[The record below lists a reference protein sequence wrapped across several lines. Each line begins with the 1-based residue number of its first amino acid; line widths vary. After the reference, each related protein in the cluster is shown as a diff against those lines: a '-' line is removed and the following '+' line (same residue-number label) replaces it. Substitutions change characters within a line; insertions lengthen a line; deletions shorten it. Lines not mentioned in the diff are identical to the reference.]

1 MSCIS
6 LPRIHFK
13 GTFVTNVCTTNNDND
28 DATPKYTD
36 AALVTVDTQGMSD
49 REFRDWLLGEAGWNY
64 FGDNSCNFN
73 KATVTRVELPDGAV
87 LTTAAEDPLIG
98 SLVHLGPQRPSNWN
112 NKAIMVDVD
121 PEGPYGTQIFSDEMR
136 VQSGTNALFKGTPGR
151 LYSRWL
157 NFGRNLEAQGFTA
170 GSAVW
175 QAGIPLA
182 TVTFGGTAS
191 RGIDALRQAGTR
203 GLLVRFCTY
212 LMAPGIA
219 DSDQAA
225 SLQRGE
231 ETINPASGVVV
242 GTIGPWVVGDELATV
257 PAGRRLD
264 PSAVLSRRHV
274 PYQLGPAVAQVDR
287 ARQVVSL
294 DLITT
299 FPEHNTALDK
309 VNPGPV
315 SLRLRPSG
323 GGASKRIGPVPYD
336 KATYE
341 RTAGVVDVPYP
352 PELELELDEGE
363 LVLQLD
369 DGATV
374 LREIPYTVET
384 DDRGVY
390 LQQGKPA
397 TIEIRLAHK
406 GRSPEATLT
415 VGVEEYLI
423 REGNVSQ
430 VPATPAQQIV
440 AVPHQVKVDT
450 DGRGQLRLDPRAP
463 GLCLIRFVPP
473 GGRPGRFGR
482 GLDFFTNLRVLPAN
496 DFSEVPDDE
505 VTFPFLYDNVLRYY
519 HLIYPAMN
527 EFVDLSDEE
536 SVRASA
542 DIILERIAEDRW
554 SHWDY
559 MPRTR
564 ELSDGKRAL
573 FERWLR
579 MQLA

>member
-13 GTFVTNVCTTNNDND
+13 GTFVTNVCTTNNDNAD
-28 DATPKYTD
+28 LKY
-36 AALVTVDTQGMSD
+36 ANARLVTIDTGEMND
-49 REFRDWLLGEAGWNY
+49 EEFSTWLRGAGSWNWNY
-64 FGDNSCNFN
+64 FGDNSCNFDSV
-73 KATVTRVELPDGAV
+73 TVTTVELPDGAV
-87 LTTAAEDPLIG
+87 LSTAAEDALIG
-98 SLVHLGPQRPSNWN
+98 SLVHLGPQRRDNT
-112 NKAIMVDVD
+112 AIMVDVD
-121 PEGPYGTQIFSDEMR
+121 PEGSFGTQIFSDEIR
-136 VQSGTNALFKGTPGR
+136 AQSGGNVLWKGTPGR

-157 NFGRNLEAQGFTA
+157 KAQRNLGISGFT
-170 GSAVW
+170 GMSAVW

-182 TVTFGGTAS
+182 TVTFGGAAS

-212 LMAPGIA
+212 LIAPGIA
-219 DSDQAA
+219 DSDLAA

-231 ETINPASGVVV
+231 QNPASGVVV
-242 GTIGPWVVGDELATV
+242 GTIGPWVADDELATM

-264 PSAVLSRRHV
+264 ASAQLSTRHES
-274 PYQLGPAVAQVDR
+274 YQLGPALAQVDR
-287 ARQVVSL
+287 TRQVVSL

-299 FPEHNTALDK
+299 FPEQDATRAK

-323 GGASKRIGPVPYD
+323 GGASKLIGPVPYD
-336 KATYE
+336 KDTYE

-352 PELELELDEGE
+352 PELELQLDKGE

-369 DGATV
+369 NDGPTV
-374 LREIPYTVET
+374 LREVSFTVET

-390 LQQGKPA
+390 LQQGKAA

-406 GRSPEATLT
+406 GRPPETALT
-415 VGVEEYLI
+415 VGVEEYVI
-423 REGNVSQ
+423 GDGITPG
-430 VPATPAQQIV
+430 VPATTAQQIV
-440 AVPHQVKVDT
+440 AVRDQVEIGS

-473 GGRPGRFGR
+473 GGQPGRFGR
-482 GLDFFTNLRVLPAN
+482 GLDFFTNLRVLPAD
-496 DFSEVPDDE
+496 DFSAVPDDE
-505 VTFPFLYDNVLRYY
+505 VTFRFLYDNVLRYY

-527 EFVDLSDEE
+527 QFVDLSDEE

-542 DIILERIAEDRW
+542 DRILERIAEDRW
-554 SHWDY
+554 PHWDY